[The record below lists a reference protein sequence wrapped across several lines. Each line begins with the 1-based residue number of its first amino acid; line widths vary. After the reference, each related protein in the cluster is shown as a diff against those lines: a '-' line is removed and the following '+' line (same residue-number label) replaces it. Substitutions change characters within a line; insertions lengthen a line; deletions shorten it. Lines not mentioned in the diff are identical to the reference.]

1 MLEKYLQNVVDSM
14 PSILV
19 GVDYLEASFKSLR
32 RGVHNRL
39 EHWRH
44 GAEPSVSSRRDD
56 LGSGIEK

>member
-1 MLEKYLQNVVDSM
+1 M
-14 PSILV
+14 
-19 GVDYLEASFKSLR
+19 DYLEASFKSLR